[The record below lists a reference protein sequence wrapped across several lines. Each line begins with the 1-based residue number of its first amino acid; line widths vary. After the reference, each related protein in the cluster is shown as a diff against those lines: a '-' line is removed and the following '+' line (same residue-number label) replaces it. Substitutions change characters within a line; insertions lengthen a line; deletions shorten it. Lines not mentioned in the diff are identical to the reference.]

1 MTRRDFLKS
10 IAGLLTVSA
19 VGSIVREKRREMPS
33 PFRLY
38 GDGIHDDSAAFQALM
53 NGEKV
58 LYQDRT
64 LERQNLDGNSVVYLP
79 TGTYLIGRTT

>member
-19 VGSIVREKRREMPS
+19 VGSIVREKVERKQMPS

-58 LYQDRT
+58 LYRDWI
-64 LERQNLDGNSVVYLP
+64 LEGQNMDGIVYLP